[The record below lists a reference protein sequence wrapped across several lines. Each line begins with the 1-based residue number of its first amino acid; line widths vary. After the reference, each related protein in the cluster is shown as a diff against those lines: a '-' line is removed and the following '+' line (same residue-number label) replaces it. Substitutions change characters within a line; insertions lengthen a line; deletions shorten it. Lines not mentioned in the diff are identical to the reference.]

1 MPSIKI
7 YPPTP
12 LPDRGVSE
20 TSFNIWIEELEVYLG
35 QEKEFEPFLKDGA
48 YEKWE
53 SYETNP
59 NRIPALKNEA
69 VAGAGATA
77 EERAEVQ
84 TQNEEKLKAIRK
96 SLRTALSIVGKCVSQ
111 GHYNSVIRHST
122 SLQWIYDTLKCDYNI
137 ESKGIHFFNI
147 LDVKYDPSVSTPV
160 AFYNQYR
167 TAVSNNLAKTGD
179 IIKYKSN
186 DALTQDERMTPMLED
201 IILLDVIREIDAR
214 IIRRK

>member
-35 QEKEFEPFLKDGA
+35 QEKEFEVFLKDGA

-69 VAGAGATA
+69 VAGAGA

-84 TQNEEKLKAIRK
+84 TQNEEKLKE
-96 SLRTALSIVGKCVSQ
+96 TTWALFYLHICFFKE
-111 GHYNSVIRHST
+111 
-122 SLQWIYDTLKCDYNI
+122 IYKT
-137 ESKGIHFFNI
+137 IHFLF
-147 LDVKYDPSVSTPV
+147 
-160 AFYNQYR
+160 
-167 TAVSNNLAKTGD
+167 
-179 IIKYKSN
+179 
-186 DALTQDERMTPMLED
+186 
-201 IILLDVIREIDAR
+201 
-214 IIRRK
+214 